1 MDSAALHSSAQQ
13 MIEDLKQRMDYFEA
27 ELRSNTNPSPTITTL
42 AAEYASFKNFTLT
55 ALRALQEQVEL
66 AAQSIDQLEMRGRR
80 KILLIHGVPE
90 EQREDTASVTS
101 KVVIDKLHISP
112 FSITDISRCHR
123 MGRLSTNRPRP
134 ILVKLCDVTLR
145 DKVWFAKTQL
155 KNSGVTLSEF
165 LTKAR
170 HEVFMKARQQFGISN
185 CWTREGNVYVVGP
198 DGSRH
203 RVNWLGDLHKL
214 VGQLQLEPVVVAA
227 SSRPP
232 VASLKPANSND
243 LGTVAPVTRR
253 AAAIASK
260 K

>member
-90 EQREDTASVTS
+90 EQREDTAS
-101 KVVIDKLHISP
+101 
-112 FSITDISRCHR
+112 
-123 MGRLSTNRPRP
+123 
-134 ILVKLCDVTLR
+134 
-145 DKVWFAKTQL
+145 
-155 KNSGVTLSEF
+155 
-165 LTKAR
+165 
-170 HEVFMKARQQFGISN
+170 FGISN